1 MTELSKRLQAV
12 ADMVTPGMR
21 LADVGTDHGYV
32 PIYLVS
38 TGVIPSAI
46 AMDINEGPLR
56 RAQAHIREQGL
67 EGVIETRLSD
77 GLKNLKSE
85 EADTMIAAGMGGGL
99 VMRILSEG
107 GGEEKGIKEY
117 ILQPQ
122 SEVKKVR
129 EYLCDNGYQIIREN
143 MVLEDGKYYPM
154 MKVIKGCSEKYSEA
168 ELAYGRLLLAEAHP
182 VLREFLERE
191 LLIGKGILA
200 ELGRQES
207 SRAEERMLEIQH
219 RIDRMSAVLEA
230 YF

>member
-12 ADMVTPGMR
+12 ADMVTPGMC

-38 TGVIPSAI
+38 AGVIPSAI

-154 MKVIKGCSEKYSEA
+154 MKVIKGCSEKYNEV

-200 ELGRQES
+200 ELGGQVS
-207 SRAEERMLEIQH
+207 DRAEERKVEIQH